1 MFRLQKVISYYIT
14 NTYVHP
20 FYINSKLEKIVEF
33 KERSGGIYSNF
44 SRPIIAGLENNP

>member
-1 MFRLQKVISYYIT
+1 MFRLQKAISYYIT
-14 NTYVHP
+14 NTYVHT
-20 FYINSKLEKIVEF
+20 FYKNSKLEKIVEI

>member
-1 MFRLQKVISYYIT
+1 MTEEVKTEQTEDDNVT
-14 NTYVHP
+14 D
-20 FYINSKLEKIVEF
+20 INSKLEKIVEF